1 MAKFSFG
8 KNKGK
13 DTREEELREDEL
25 GNKEELED
33 VKYNTGFDDEDVEF
47 FDDDFGTVV
56 NPRDD
61 DDLEAEAREYAKAH
75 EAPKYDKAEPKWYE
89 KGMNIIIT
97 IVIITVVIVSG
108 LYVFR
113 EPIRGLIGAGTEE
126 LRDLDIQGQVS
137 DYGEGVKETLKGTE
151 DEEDLDEEQEVIEVV
166 DVESVSDGEYTVG
179 VDIKSGTWVAKDV
192 LVDIYNTKEDFDEK
206 KNPRSSNIKYIDV
219 RSYMS
224 LSDGQY
230 VVVQGGE
237 LVNNATRPETKFNI
251 GDTGILIE
259 DEHYMVGKDLPEGFY
274 TLHNANILDTK
285 EGRTP
290 RGATLEVI
298 NARDEDPSSIGVE
311 RKTTVFL
318 KIGYLLA
325 PDSDIIIER
334 VSADGTHGDDLD
346 ILTSTE
352 DEHEEQS
359 SEEQSSEE

>member
-13 DTREEELREDEL
+13 DTREDELRE
-25 GNKEELED
+25 EELDNIELEE
-33 VKYNTGFDDEDVEF
+33 VKNNSGFDDEDVEF
-47 FDDDFGTVV
+47 FDDDFGTVI

-61 DDLEAEAREYAKAH
+61 DDLEAEAKEYAKAH
-75 EAPKYDKAEPKWYE
+75 EAPKYEKAEPKWYE
-89 KGMNIIIT
+89 KGLNIVIS

-113 EPIRGLIGAGTEE
+113 EPIRGLIGSGTEE
-126 LRDLDIQGQVS
+126 LRELDIQGQVS
-137 DYGEGVKETLKGTE
+137 DYGESVKETLKGSE
-151 DEEDLDEEQEVIEVV
+151 DEEELDEEQEVIEVE
-166 DVESVSDGEYTVG
+166 DVESISEGEYVVG

-192 LVDIYNTKEDFDEK
+192 LVDIYNTKDEFEEK
-206 KNPRSSNIKYIDV
+206 KNPSGTNIKTIDLRTYIG
-219 RSYMS
+219 
-224 LSDGQY
+224 LAEGQY

-237 LVNNATRPETKFNI
+237 LVNNESRPATKFNL
-251 GDTGILIE
+251 GDTDILIE

-290 RGATLEVI
+290 RGAKLGI
-298 NARDEDPSSIGVE
+298 LNAREEDPSNIGVE

-318 KIGYLLA
+318 KLGYLLS

-352 DEHEEQS
+352 EDNEEQS

>member
-13 DTREEELREDEL
+13 DTREDELREDEL
-25 GNKEELED
+25 DNKEELEE
-33 VKYNTGFDDEDVEF
+33 VKYNTGFDDEDGEF

-56 NPRDD
+56 NPRDE
-61 DDLEAEAREYAKAH
+61 DDLEADAREYAKAH
-75 EAPKYDKAEPKWYE
+75 EAPKYEKAKPKWYE
-89 KGMNIIIT
+89 KGLNIVIS

-113 EPIRGLIGAGTEE
+113 YPIRGLIGTGTEE
-126 LRDLDIQGQVS
+126 LRELDIHGQVS

-151 DEEDLDEEQEVIEVV
+151 DEEELGEEQEVIELE
-166 DVESVSDGEYTVG
+166 DVESISDGEYVVG

-192 LVDIYNTKEDFDEK
+192 LVDIYNTKEDFDDK
-206 KNPRSSNIKYIDV
+206 KNPRGTNIKTIDLRTYIG
-219 RSYMS
+219 
-224 LSDGQY
+224 LSEGQY

-251 GDTGILIE
+251 GDTDILKE
-259 DEHYMVGKDLPEGFY
+259 DEQSMVGKDLSEGFY
-274 TLHNANILDTK
+274 TLHNSNILDTK

-290 RGATLEVI
+290 KVANLEVL

-318 KIGYLLA
+318 KLGYLIA

-334 VSADGTHGDDLD
+334 VSADGTYGDDLD

-352 DEHEEQS
+352 EEQS
-359 SEEQSSEE
+359 SEE

>member
-13 DTREEELREDEL
+13 DTREDELREDEL
-25 GNKEELED
+25 DNIEELEEE
-33 VKYNTGFDDEDVEF
+33 KYNTGFDDEDVEF

-56 NPRDD
+56 NPRDE
-61 DDLEAEAREYAKAH
+61 DDLEAEAREYVKAH
-75 EAPKYDKAEPKWYE
+75 EAPKNEKAEPKWYE
-89 KGMNIIIT
+89 KGLNIVIT
-97 IVIITVVIVSG
+97 IVIITVVIVTG

-113 EPIRGLIGAGTEE
+113 EPIRGLVGTGTEE
-126 LRDLDIQGQVS
+126 LRELDIQGQVS
-137 DYGEGVKETLKGTE
+137 DYGKGVKETLKGTE
-151 DEEDLDEEQEVIEVV
+151 DEEDLGEGQEVIEVE
-166 DVESVSDGEYTVG
+166 DVESISDGEYVVG

-206 KNPRSSNIKYIDV
+206 KNPLGTNIQNIDLRTYIG
-219 RSYMS
+219 
-224 LSDGQY
+224 LSEGQY

-237 LVNNATRPETKFNI
+237 LVNNESRPATKFNI

-259 DEHYMVGKDLPEGFY
+259 DEQYMVGKDLPEGFY
-274 TLHNANILDTK
+274 TLHNTNILDTK
-285 EGRTP
+285 EGRKSS
-290 RGATLEVI
+290 GASLEVL

-318 KIGYLLA
+318 KLGYLVA

-334 VSADGTHGDDLD
+334 VSADGTYGDDLD
-346 ILTSTE
+346 ILTSTKE
-352 DEHEEQS
+352 EHEEQT